1 MKTLAAWLFALLA
14 PLAAC
19 SRGPE
24 PCASAGV
31 CPEGQECLAN
41 RCVVAGGD
49 PVPADSQR
57 LVLEPEAMAVVG
69 DPHEPGELPA
79 AVTFGAGAGGTAT
92 LFLKFPPV
100 WRHKQRIESAF
111 LVLEPMPATF
121 VSATDVHVDV
131 WRVRERWE
139 PSSLT
144 ALKQPELVPPRSRG
158 LARSSPPSP
167 LRIDVTALVTYLA
180 ENAGNDHGMALRAA
194 SGESAGASFATGTS
208 GGRSPRLELYV
219 R

>member
-1 MKTLAAWLFALLA
+1 MRSLCLLA
-14 PLAAC
+14 LAAAC

-57 LVLEPEAMAVVG
+57 LVLEPEQMAVVG
-69 DPHEPGELPA
+69 NAATEPGELPA
-79 AVTFGAGAGGTAT
+79 AVTFGGGANGTST
-92 LFLKFPPV
+92 LYLKFPPV
-100 WRHKQRIESAF
+100 WRHKRRIEAAF
-111 LVLEPMPATF
+111 LILEPMPATF
-121 VSATDVHVDV
+121 GSAEDVAMDV

-144 ALKQPELVPPRSRG
+144 RIEQPELGPPRSRG
-158 LARSSPPSP
+158 LARSTPPSP
-167 LRIDVTALVTYLA
+167 LRVDVTALVTHLA
-180 ENAGNDHGMALRAA
+180 ENAGSDHGIALRAG
-194 SGESAGASFATGTS
+194 SGDSAGASFATGTS
-208 GGRSPRLELYV
+208 GGRSPRLEIYV